1 MNLEFAKLNWA
12 AIAVAALATFMLGGV
27 WYSTLFGKLWTR
39 LHGYSPEQVA
49 AMKARRP
56 PPVFL
61 GGMIGAYLV
70 LALVIA
76 LIVAAF
82 DIRGASA
89 GLTLGLMLWL
99 ASASAVAFTGWLASD
114 KPIGTFWID
123 ASYQFIF
130 MLMMGVILAAWR

>member
-1 MNLEFAKLNWA
+1 MNIELAKLNWP

-27 WYSTLFGKLWTR
+27 WYQALFGPLWIR
-39 LHGYSPEQVA
+39 LHGFTPEQVA
-49 AMKARRP
+49 AMKAKRP
-56 PPVFL
+56 PPIFF

-70 LALVIA
+70 LAVVMA

-82 DIRGASA
+82 DVRGATA
-89 GLTLGLMLWL
+89 GLTLGFLLWL
-99 ASASAVAFTGWLASD
+99 GSASAVAFTGWLASD

-123 ASYQFIF
+123 ASYQCIF